1 MKKLWF
7 EILEALVDEPRAQV
21 RYVGWYYVIVLPHES
36 ESDTA
41 AYYRRNAMK
50 TRFEELGIRAGYT
63 GYGYSL
69 TVDIPDEYL
78 LPHEHRPRPTAHLS
92 FHY

>member
-21 RYVGWYYVIVLPHES
+21 RYVGWYYVIILPHEG
-36 ESDTA
+36 EGDTA
-41 AYYRRNAMK
+41 AYYRRNALK
-50 TRFEELGIRAGYT
+50 TRFEELGIRAGFT

-69 TVDIPDEYL
+69 TVDIPDDYL
-78 LPHEHRPRPTAHLS
+78 LPHGQRPRPCVSSHL
-92 FHY
+92 HH